1 MNQFSWVLFILGLLA
16 GVADAPS
23 ARGQASTKPQ
33 TPESVA
39 QSGLDL
45 ADKGHCKEALPL
57 LRKAASATP
66 LTKDLKRKTGL
77 AAVRC
82 AMTLDQ
88 PDAAVS
94 ALQML
99 DREFPHDPEVLYVT
113 AHAYSDL
120 ATRASQQLALTAP
133 TSYQAE
139 ELDAESLETQGKW
152 DEAEAEYRKIL
163 QQNPQVPGI
172 HYRIGRIILS
182 RPPTP
187 TTAEDAKK
195 EFNEEL
201 AIDPNNAGAEYV
213 LGELAREAE
222 QWDEAI
228 VHFSKATELD
238 TGFAE
243 AFLGYGMSLN
253 AAQKFPDAI
262 APLEKYVK
270 MRPRDPAGHYQLAI
284 ACARSGQKDEALR
297 EMGIQRELDEKAREA
312 QKGEGEHQPQ

>member
-1 MNQFSWVLFILGLLA
+1 MNQFFCLLLIFELLA
-16 GVADAPS
+16 WFAPGP
-23 ARGQASTKPQ
+23 AAGGQASTKPS

-39 QSGLDL
+39 QSALDL
-45 ADKGHCKEALPL
+45 ADKGHCREALPI
-57 LRKAASATP
+57 LRKESSAASLA
-66 LTKDLKRKTGL
+66 KDLKRKIGL

-82 AMTLDQ
+82 AMTLDE

-139 ELDAESLETQGKW
+139 QLDAESLETQGKW

-163 QQNPQVPGI
+163 QQNPQLPGI

-182 RPPTP
+182 RSPTP

-195 EFNEEL
+195 EFNAEL

-213 LGELAREAE
+213 LGELARESE

-228 VHFSKATELD
+228 AHFSKATELD
-238 TGFAE
+238 AGFTE

-253 AAQKFPDAI
+253 AAQKFSDAV
-262 APLEKYVK
+262 APLEEYVK

-284 ACARSGQKDEALR
+284 AYARSGKKDEALR

-312 QKGEGEHQPQ
+312 QRGEGQHQPQ